1 MNGGTKRPAAA
12 MDTCAASPETTCSD
26 TSSATTS
33 LGDLATAAAAAIS
46 TVGLS
51 TMLLMQLDGVSRR
64 FLAPPRLLA

>member
-1 MNGGTKRPAAA
+1 MNRGTKRPAAA
-12 MDTCAASPETTCSD
+12 MDTCAASPDACSD
-26 TSSATTS
+26 PSSATTS

-51 TMLLMQLDGVSRR
+51 AMLLLQLDGISRR